1 MKQTD
6 GVNVV
11 LPSEKKLI
19 QECAARAEAQCR
31 PPVEGF
37 TIEKARELCARY
49 KTILENMLYDKGLD
63 CQVVVSADDENYY
76 EWDLSKDGQP
86 IWRMKPAVVVC
97 HRVDKSQDTDYDK
110 MRYEVRHGMVD
121 GRVGRIIDGRT
132 WSNDPDK
139 THLIK

>member
-1 MKQTD
+1 MKQND

-19 QECAARAEAQCR
+19 QECAAKAEALCK

-49 KTILENMLYDKGLD
+49 KQILENMLYDQGLE
-63 CQVVVSADDENYY
+63 CKVVVSADDENYY
-76 EWDLSKDGQP
+76 EWDLTEDGQP
-86 IWRMKPAVVVC
+86 IWRMKPAIVVC

-110 MRYEVRHGMVD
+110 VRWEVRHGLVD

-132 WSNDPDK
+132 WNSDPDK
-139 THLIK
+139 THLIA

>member
-1 MKQTD
+1 MKQND

-19 QECAARAEAQCR
+19 EECAAKAEALCK

-49 KTILENMLYDKGLD
+49 KQILENMLYDQGLD

-76 EWDLSKDGQP
+76 EWDFTADGQP

-110 MRYEVRHGMVD
+110 VRWEVRHGLVD
-121 GRVGRIIDGRT
+121 GKVGRIIDGRT

>member
-76 EWDLSKDGQP
+76 EWDFTEDGQP

>member
-1 MKQTD
+1 MKQND

-19 QECAARAEAQCR
+19 EECASKVESMCR

-132 WSNDPDK
+132 WTNDPDK

>member
-19 QECAARAEAQCR
+19 EECAAKVEALCK

>member
-19 QECAARAEAQCR
+19 EECAARAEAQCR

-37 TIEKARELCARY
+37 TIGKARELCARY
-49 KTILENMLYDKGLD
+49 KTILENMLYDQGLD

-110 MRYEVRHGMVD
+110 VRWEVRHGMVD